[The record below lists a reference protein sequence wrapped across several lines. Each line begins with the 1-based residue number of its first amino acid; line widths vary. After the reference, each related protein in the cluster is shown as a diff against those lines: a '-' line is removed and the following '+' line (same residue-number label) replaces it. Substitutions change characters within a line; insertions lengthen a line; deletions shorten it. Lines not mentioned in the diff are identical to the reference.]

1 MQIYTAI
8 LVYILINGI
17 TLEMN
22 LSFFSFSFFFL
33 PFIKAGLNAHHI
45 SDAQE

>member
-22 LSFFSFSFFFL
+22 LSLFSLPS
-33 PFIKAGLNAHHI
+33 PFIKVGLNAHHI